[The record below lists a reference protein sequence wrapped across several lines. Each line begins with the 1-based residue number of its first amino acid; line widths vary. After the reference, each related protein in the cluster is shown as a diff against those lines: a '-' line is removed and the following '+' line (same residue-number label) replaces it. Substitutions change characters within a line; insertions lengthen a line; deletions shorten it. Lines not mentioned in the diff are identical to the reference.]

1 MTKVLPLKDIGLIQ
15 YLEKIRNKFSLNI
28 LFKSNLLF
36 MSGGA
41 YSAGDL
47 ELGRSHAPMEGSLIE
62 LGDIGL
68 ICLESFDS
76 LVPPSL

>member
-1 MTKVLPLKDIGLIQ
+1 MIV
-15 YLEKIRNKFSLNI
+15 
-28 LFKSNLLF
+28 SNLLF
-36 MSGGA
+36 ISGGA

-47 ELGRSHAPMEGSLIE
+47 ELGRSHAPIEGSLIE

-76 LVPPSL
+76 QIPYKTEDQNKIRIPYKTEGQKYKCMC